1 VRPTLAVDRARRTAL
16 AVRAGLATGLAVA
29 TLVAAGQALTADAGA
44 SAHAALRT
52 RTVVIENLRF
62 VPETL
67 EVRRGDTVVW
77 VNRDLVPHTVTA
89 TDRFDSGDLATHA
102 SWKHAFTRPGT
113 LAYVCR
119 YHPTMKG
126 QVIVR

>member
-1 VRPTLAVDRARRTAL
+1 MPTRR
-16 AVRAGLATGLAVA
+16 
-29 TLVAAGQALTADAGA
+29 
-44 SAHAALRT
+44 AALRT
-52 RTVVIENLRF
+52 ATGGAVLALAGHALAADPGPSAPTAARAHTVVIENLRF
-62 VPETL
+62 TPETL

-89 TDRFDSGDLATHA
+89 TGRFDSGNLATRA
-102 SWKHAFTRPGT
+102 SWKHAFASAGT

-126 QVIVR
+126 KVIVR